1 MRPNPQPLPY
11 KGRGVFSPLLV
22 GEGLGRGF
30 VYPLSEKVVSVI
42 RWLLFGVA
50 IVLVIPMAFAAD
62 DENMIRIPAGWF
74 TMGSENR
81 GADEKP
87 VHRVYLDGYDIGQYE
102 VTNEEYYKFW
112 KATGEHKPE
121 NFSDEHGIGMW
132 PDRALKFPRHPVVGV
147 AWTDAVAYA
156 KWVGMRLPTEA
167 EWEKA
172 ARGLTDRL
180 WPWGGALKPYAN
192 TWNGKDGY
200 DNTIA
205 RAGSFPDG
213 KSYYG
218 AMDMAGNVWEWTAD
232 RYNDVYYT
240 YSPKRNPKGPDT
252 GSWRVIRGGA
262 WTDNINRCTTTFR
275 LQFYPGLKTSF
286 IGFRLARTVESSSKK
301 PSSNPA
307 PQK

>member
-1 MRPNPQPLPY
+1 M
-11 KGRGVFSPLLV
+11 K
-22 GEGLGRGF
+22 
-30 VYPLSEKVVSVI
+30 SVI

-50 IVLVIPMAFAAD
+50 IVLVTPMAFAAD

-81 GADEKP
+81 GPDEKP
-87 VHRVYLDGYDIGQYE
+87 VHRVYLDAYDIGRYE

-132 PDRALKFPRHPVVGV
+132 HDRALKFPRHPVVGV
-147 AWTDAVAYA
+147 SWSDAVAYA

-262 WTDNINRCTTTFR
+262 WIDNINRCTTTFR